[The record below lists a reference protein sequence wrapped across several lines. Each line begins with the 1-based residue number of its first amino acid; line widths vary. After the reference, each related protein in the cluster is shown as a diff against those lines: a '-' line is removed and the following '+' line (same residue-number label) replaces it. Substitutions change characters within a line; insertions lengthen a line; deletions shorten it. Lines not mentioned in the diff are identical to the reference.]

1 MKEFAAAKLLLLII
15 AVGCISS
22 SSEVSSSLRNHAIS
36 QSAPSRKLEMGTR
49 GAADISAGATSFM
62 ATLSRARQKAISG
75 GVGGFIAGVIQ
86 VVTLMWLR
94 TTVNYQYRY
103 GVSMV
108 EALRELY
115 RQGGIYRFYRGLPY
129 AIIQGPLA
137 RFGGV
142 AANDAAI
149 VFAAYLTSQPEQLSK
164 GMLSTA
170 LGSILAGQ
178 CNMSQIFFYPSCIR
192 NLHHCIH
199 YQYHRLC
206 D

>member
-1 MKEFAAAKLLLLII
+1 MKEFAAAKLLILII

-22 SSEVSSSLRNHAIS
+22 SSQLSSSLRNHAAS
-36 QSAPSRKLEMGTR
+36 KTAPSRKLEV
-49 GAADISAGATSFM
+49 SAGGSAVITSNTTSFM

-75 GVGGFIAGVIQ
+75 GAGGFIAGVIQ

-149 VFAAYLTSQPEQLSK
+149 VFAAYLTSQPEQVSK
-164 GMLSTA
+164 GILSTA
-170 LGSILAGQ
+170 LGSILAG
-178 CNMSQIFFYPSCIR
+178 
-192 NLHHCIH
+192 
-199 YQYHRLC
+199 
-206 D
+206 

>member
-1 MKEFAAAKLLLLII
+1 MKEFAAAKLLILII
-15 AVGCISS
+15 AVGYISS
-22 SSEVSSSLRNHAIS
+22 SSEVFSSSRNHAVS
-36 QSAPSRKLEMGTR
+36 QTAPSRKFEMGTR
-49 GAADISAGATSFM
+49 GSADIAVGATSFT

-75 GVGGFIAGVIQ
+75 GIGGFIAGVIQ

-103 GVSMV
+103 GVSMF

-137 RFGGV
+137 RFGGI

-149 VFAAYLTSQPEQLSK
+149 VFAAYLTSQPEQVSK
-164 GMLSTA
+164 GILSTA
-170 LGSILAGQ
+170 LGSILAG
-178 CNMSQIFFYPSCIR
+178 
-192 NLHHCIH
+192 
-199 YQYHRLC
+199 
-206 D
+206 